1 MTPLVTVRSRAVPLL
16 RDNIDTDAIIPSR
29 EMRSVSK
36 QGLAEG
42 LFAGWRY
49 TAIGGR
55 EKDPDFVLNRPE
67 SEGAQILLGG
77 ANFGCGSS
85 REHAVWALAEY
96 GFRVVIAPSFSP
108 IFEGNCIRN
117 GIAPIVLVREAVEA
131 IAQASRSGAEVLVDM
146 PALQVRA
153 GEAVYPFAMADEAH
167 TMLVEGAD
175 AIALTMRHNLEIEEF
190 FVRDRALRPWI
201 YLAD

>member
-1 MTPLVTVRSRAVPLL
+1 MIPLIALESKAVPLL

-36 QGLAEG
+36 DGLADG

-55 EKDPDFVLNRPE
+55 EINPDFVLNRSE
-67 SEGAQILLGG
+67 SKGAQILLGG
-77 ANFGCGSS
+77 SNFGCGSS

-108 IFEGNCIRN
+108 IFQGNCIRN
-117 GIAPIVLVREAVEA
+117 GIAPIVLPREAVEQ
-131 IAQASRSGAEVLVDM
+131 IAAGVADGAQVQVDLPANEVRTG
-146 PALQVRA
+146 A
-153 GEAVYPFAMADEAH
+153 AVFAFTMEDEAR
-167 TMLVEGAD
+167 TMLIEGAD
-175 AIALTMRHNLEIEEF
+175 AIELTLRHRTEIDAF
-190 FVRDRALRPWI
+190 FARDAAERPWI
-201 YLAD
+201 YLSD